1 MIFGSLSFAV
11 QLTIQSSW
19 DGRSNLVQNM
29 VVGTQYGDNKITESA
44 SCIIYMVRRTIVHF

>member
-1 MIFGSLSFAV
+1 M